1 MPTDNNGAAA
11 PVHPLE
17 LALLGLIA
25 AALALRTLLA
35 ALLAALLALALA
47 VAGWRP
53 RADAPEPG
61 PAVQT
66 HQPRP
71 SIFTTVV
78 QTHQLRPSI
87 TTTVVALR
95 AEARARGIRTAGGRL
110 IAQARR
116 ADLLAAL
123 AG

>member
-25 AALALRTLLA
+25 AALALRTLLV
-35 ALLAALLALALA
+35 ALLALALA

-71 SIFTTVV
+71 SIPTTVV